1 MGLIASLAA
10 TCKMIKSHTELYTKA
25 QSRSLHVFSV
35 LLNPS
40 CVNHSYGSYEIDI
53 HTYTY
58 MSPSVNDDGSS
69 KIHVAAPGL
78 NPGSVS

>member
-1 MGLIASLAA
+1 MGLMAFLAA
-10 TCKMIKSHTELYTKA
+10 TCKMIKSHTELCTKA
-25 QSRSLHVFSV
+25 QPRSLHVFSV

-58 MSPSVNDDGSS
+58 ISPSVNYDGCSR
-69 KIHVAAPGL
+69 IHIAAPGL
-78 NPGSVS
+78 NSGSVC